1 MIEIIILELISLVS
15 FIYSLFLLFVDFSP
29 LNELAY
35 VFLWTVIIS
44 IVISLYIH
52 KSKLYN
58 LFILILLLPLLFL
71 KDFKYILLILSSAI
85 IILLYIK
92 SSLGKGK
99 YLEYVSMFKKSSILY
114 AILLY
119 IKMLSTQFGW
129 FLGEESLF
137 LILYLTSSIVLIRS
151 IRHLDTNMD
160 NGSMRN
166 SNRKY
171 ILGLILVFAM
181 GTMDALK
188 DIAFKLGNKAFEL
201 MEYGVYLVVYPIN
214 KFMYWLFNIFQDM
227 EAEPEEIIFGEN
239 TVPNISEPETIED
252 FAKYVQRNF
261 LILKIIAGVILFL
274 VVIYILYKLLIKNA
288 HKDYTGIEYTEH
300 REFIKDK
307 KGKRKPLFGEKY
319 PKEPKEQIRYY
330 YRKFL
335 EKLSKQEIHILEQDT
350 SLDVNIKAKEIFGE
364 NADEIR
370 KIYISS
376 RYSDKEVS
384 PKEVDHMKSIY
395 KNL

>member
-15 FIYSLFLLFVDFSP
+15 FVYSLFLLFVDFSP

-35 VFLWTVIIS
+35 VFLWTVIFSILIS
-44 IVISLYIH
+44 VYMH

-58 LFILILLLPLLFL
+58 LFTVILLLPLLFL
-71 KDFKYILLILSSAI
+71 KDFKYILLILSTALI
-85 IILLYIK
+85 IFLYIK

-129 FLGEESLF
+129 FLGSESLF

-160 NGSMRN
+160 NRTIRN

-171 ILGLILVFAM
+171 ILGLIIIFAM
-181 GTMDALK
+181 GTMDVLK
-188 DIAFKLGNKAFEL
+188 DIALKLGIKAFEL
-201 MEYGVYLVVYPIN
+201 MEYGVYLIVYPIN
-214 KFMYWLFNIFQDM
+214 KFMYWLFGIFQDI
-227 EAEPEEIIFGEN
+227 EAEPEEIIFGESS
-239 TVPNISEPETIED
+239 VPDITEPETIED

-261 LILKIIAGVILFL
+261 LILKIIAGVILFS
-274 VVIYILYKLLIKNA
+274 VVIYILYRLLMKNA
-288 HKDYTGIEYTEH
+288 QKDYTGIEYTEH

-307 KGKRKPLFGEKY
+307 KTKRKPLFGEKY

-335 EKLSKQEIHILEQDT
+335 DKLSKQEIHILEQDT
-350 SLDVNIKAKEIFGE
+350 SLDINLKAKEIFGE
-364 NADEIR
+364 NADRIR
-370 KIYISS
+370 QIYISS
-376 RYSDKEVS
+376 RYSNKEVS
-384 PKEVDHMKSIY
+384 TKEVDLMKSLY